1 MQIVR
6 EEITLRVTRVSSPFR
21 SRFVRRNANGQ
32 ERDGL
37 ERDEA
42 RRGRANGAPPHT
54 MLHTR
59 ERIDRLYE
67 RRLDTSD
74 TALQRTPRRIIH
86 PADMV
91 MDVLSGAQLSAP
103 LTRSLIVMRL
113 CAAKWCGGARA

>member
-1 MQIVR
+1 
-6 EEITLRVTRVSSPFR
+6 
-21 SRFVRRNANGQ
+21 
-32 ERDGL
+32 
-37 ERDEA
+37 
-42 RRGRANGAPPHT
+42 

-91 MDVLSGAQLSAP
+91 MDVLSGAQLSP

-113 CAAKWCGGARA
+113 CALIALTRARHATCTMQAFPARLHAHATSHMLCHMRSRMP